1 MKAQID
7 DKGCMYDDIML
18 QYLVSG
24 KYPGNKMHVLNK
36 KREWLAKE
44 QNNIGLWM
52 GSSFALARTS

>member
-1 MKAQID
+1 
-7 DKGCMYDDIML
+7 MYDDIML

-24 KYPGNKMHVLNK
+24 KYPGNMMHVLNK

-44 QNNIGLWM
+44 QNNIGPWM